1 MHTLFQNPQ
10 GVINQGV
17 TLLLIFMLTA
27 SAATLVLK
35 PKFNK
40 YAVILSSVIVWL
52 LCTVHMRLSFKS
64 EVLEF
69 IEFDKN
75 TNKKVTEIDVYY
87 SIPEF
92 LTLCEMI
99 RDRTLIGMIKA
110 DKQRCIQNN
119 IKYSDGRLCAK
130 RGGGVVDNQV
140 KYRENYFCSASS
152 PKMDGMMVAEI
163 MDGVKNQ
170 QGLINPKLTNNAV
183 TNKHIVRVPFL
194 FPDLYNMAMIGLYRI
209 QAFLTAKQLRGCFDR
224 VRQEGQGYEE
234 VQNVQPQEE
243 VQNYQTDVQP
253 QYSQGYQGQPSNEN
267 MDFNADQA
275 FYESYAAQ
283 YGYTTQ

>member
-1 MHTLFQNPQ
+1 MGKKNDDPRTIYKIHANNTF
-10 GVINQGV
+10 V
-17 TLLLIFMLTA
+17 
-27 SAATLVLK
+27 
-35 PKFNK
+35 
-40 YAVILSSVIVWL
+40 SVIGPDINSKYDNV
-52 LCTVHMRLSFKS
+52 
-64 EVLEF
+64 VLEF

-243 VQNYQTDVQP
+243 VQNYQADVQP